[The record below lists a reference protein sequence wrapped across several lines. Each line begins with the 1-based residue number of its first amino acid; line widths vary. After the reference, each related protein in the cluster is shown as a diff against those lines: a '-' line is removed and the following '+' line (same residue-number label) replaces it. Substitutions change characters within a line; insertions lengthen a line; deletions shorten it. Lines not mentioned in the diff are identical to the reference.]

1 MFGHFYVSALIFL
14 VSISVL
20 FILLKQNRHLK
31 KLTMDLDI
39 GGIIYGGIV
48 AVYSI
53 LLAFVVVIVWEQYQN
68 TGDRV
73 QEESSKVF
81 NLYRASYAFPD
92 STSGKKIRSTV
103 IDYVTSVVED
113 EFPAME
119 HDSTSKIT
127 QQKYNKVWDMVYGIR
142 PVTDNEKVWYASMV
156 ESVNQFGEARII
168 RISDLDP
175 SIPTLMWEIMLAG
188 GLIIIVFAMLFKSNH
203 FWLHFLKI
211 LFFSIVIVFNIL
223 LIYLLDHPYKG
234 ALKIEPTA
242 FTKILNH
249 YKDEKK

>member
-1 MFGHFYVSALIFL
+1 MLNSFYVPALVFL
-14 VSISVL
+14 LAIAAL
-20 FILLKQNRHLK
+20 FLLLKKNKQLK
-31 KLTMDLDI
+31 RFSMDLDI

-92 STSGKKIRSTV
+92 STSGKVIRSTV
-103 IDYVTSVVED
+103 IDYVNSVVHE

-119 HDSTSKIT
+119 HDTTSTLT
-127 QQKYNKVWDMVYGIR
+127 QHKYNKVWEMVYALK
-142 PVTDNEKVWYASMV
+142 PVTDKEKVWYASMV

-168 RISDLDP
+168 RISDIDA
-175 SIPTLMWEIMLAG
+175 SIPGLMWKILLAG
-188 GLIIIVFAMLFKSNH
+188 GIIIIVFAMLFKSNDN
-203 FWLHFLKI
+203 WLHFVKVL
-211 LFFSIVIVFNIL
+211 LFSTIIVFNL
-223 LIYLLDHPYKG
+223 LLVYLLDHPYKG
-234 ALKIEPTA
+234 MLKIEPSA
-242 FTKILNH
+242 FTKILTH
-249 YKDEKK
+249 YKEEQR